1 MNLLVYSC
9 VRRSLVMPTS
19 SRASPASIL
28 QDVGLLKSSYELLL
42 SEPFWL
48 IMQQGGSFGGEICV
62 SWLHVPQCDL
72 SDSMPR
78 KPLAL
83 RHVGLPQSIG
93 LVEILSD
100 HPVHIEVRS
109 VDGNRSR
116 MSLII
121 RSHSLRKQCTT
132 FGSSMA
138 CPLPTRRLSYSVPD
152 HEHRTISIRLTSW

>member
-1 MNLLVYSC
+1 MCATLARDAHKLAC
-9 VRRSLVMPTS
+9 ITCFDFARRRPLE
-19 SRASPASIL
+19 I
-28 QDVGLLKSSYELLL
+28 LL
-42 SEPFWL
+42 STASGEPLWPVT
-48 IMQQGGSFGGEICV
+48 QQRYSFGAGIRV

-72 SDSMPR
+72 SDSTPR
-78 KPLAL
+78 QPLAL